1 MRTFRHWLRKIRRKR
16 SFSYMTTNNRRHKRA
31 IAATHFVWTVTKT
44 RLLHSSL
51 KTKNKRSLCMVMV
64 SRLRLKMRN
73 SPRRKTRK
81 RTKQKRNSKVWLMTT
96 ATTTQ
101 SSPSMQLT

>member
-1 MRTFRHWLRKIRRKR
+1 MRKRRRKK
-16 SFSYMTTNNRRHKRA
+16 SFSYMTMNNLSHKRV

-64 SRLRLKMRN
+64 SRLRLKMLN
-73 SPRRKTRK
+73 SHRKKTRK
-81 RTKQKRNSKVWLMTT
+81 RTRQKRNLKVWLMTT
-96 ATTTQ
+96 ATTIQ